1 MNDVL
6 DSWSSPWRA
15 FHKSVAAAAP
25 HAERRQEQEQT
36 PGAGSW
42 LSQARAAADTTRMRP
57 DQTTDH

>member
-15 FHKSVAAAAP
+15 FHKSLVAAAPYAKP
-25 HAERRQEQEQT
+25 KQDQT

-42 LSQARAAADTTRMRP
+42 LSQARAAADTARMRP
-57 DQTTDH
+57 HQTTDH

>member
-15 FHKSVAAAAP
+15 FHKSLAAGAP
-25 HAERRQEQEQT
+25 HAERKQDQT

-42 LSQARAAADTTRMRP
+42 LSQARAAADTIRMRL